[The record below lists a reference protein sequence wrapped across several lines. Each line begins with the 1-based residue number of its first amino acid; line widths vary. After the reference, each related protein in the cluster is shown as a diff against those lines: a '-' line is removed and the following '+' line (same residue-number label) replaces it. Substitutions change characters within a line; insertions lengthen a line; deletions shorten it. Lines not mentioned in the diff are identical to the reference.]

1 MVSRDLHCQI
11 MSFSIAASSGHYF
24 TLLLKVPVRYC
35 LVTFYSFTKRRRMEF
50 RSTII
55 EDISIVSRDSYL
67 YWTLCVV
74 TSVLIVSGHIMEAH
88 DEQRSYSWINTVCS
102 AVLFWLIFVHRE
114 RWVSCF
120 LMRFYLCY
128 RVTLG
133 WVHRSRTVSFWC
145 LPD

>member
-1 MVSRDLHCQI
+1 MYAQCIWQWNVKWVMWRFIPILDHVILNSC
-11 MSFSIAASSGHYF
+11 SGHYF

-120 LMRFYLCY
+120 FNEILSL
-128 RVTLG
+128 L
-133 WVHRSRTVSFWC
+133 
-145 LPD
+145 